1 MKRRPA
7 LVPLS
12 RDHHQVLVMGQSLR
26 RAGPDDCADA
36 ARDLLEHWD
45 AEEPLHLRL
54 EERELFPLVERT
66 IPEPALTS
74 LGESLRDHAP

>member
-12 RDHHQVLVMGQSLR
+12 RDHHQVLVMAQRLR

-36 ARDLLEHWD
+36 ARNYLEHWD
-45 AEEPLHLRL
+45 AEARLHLRL